1 MLTFDTVNVQVA
13 ITKRTEPNTST
24 ALFSGFE
31 FPLGG
36 RLLEV
41 RPILPCTALQWA
53 TLYANTVA
61 KGVCHVAA
69 PAECAYT

>member
-1 MLTFDTVNVQVA
+1 MHHAVLQCHTVNVQVA

-36 RLLEV
+36 KLLEV
-41 RPILPCTALQWA
+41 SPVLR
-53 TLYANTVA
+53 
-61 KGVCHVAA
+61 
-69 PAECAYT
+69 